1 MTKLEEKRK
10 AYGIPEIPYLPMGRT
25 ILVFRIPSE
34 TKTEGGLF
42 VPEEHA
48 GPKRCGVLLAAGL
61 AAREIMHDALIE
73 IGDTVYF
80 GRFEG
85 DEDKVDREAGGVS
98 RKLLTLKIDG
108 VHGSVEAIDRAR
120 QYEIKPVV
128 IDDKTGDSEFRYV
141 EKTNNRRT
149 A

>member
-1 MTKLEEKRK
+1 MSKLLDEKKK
-10 AYGIPEIPYLPMGRT
+10 AYSIPDIPYLPVGRT

-34 TKTEGGLF
+34 MKTEGGLF

-48 GPKRCGVLLAAGL
+48 GPKNCGVLVAAGL

-73 IGDTVYF
+73 IGDTIYF

-85 DEDKVDREAGGVS
+85 DENKVDREAGGVS

-128 IDDKTGDSEFRYV
+128 IDEKTGDSELRYV
-141 EKTNNRRT
+141 PKTGRK
-149 A
+149 AA